1 MLWIYWQPESIASIE
16 TILPRQTDKHTFFSR
31 HCAATFFLHC
41 PSNLDCH
48 EPFHICMVDAC
59 CASAASCTSCFCTS
73 RSFVVLQIMIVA
85 AKNAK
90 HDTSLPTEEA
100 VNQWYRQQIDAQR
113 AQLRAQAGHLES
125 QIRTSGRSSK
135 CRKCYSCEELI
146 MHQHADAITRHL
158 GLDTSMIM
166 SGAACATGPTSCAA
180 ASGATANCTAGGTAG
195 LR

>member
-1 MLWIYWQPESIASIE
+1 MTSPIWFQLLHAVNKCKQEGES
-16 TILPRQTDKHTFFSR
+16 L
-31 HCAATFFLHC
+31 
-41 PSNLDCH
+41 
-48 EPFHICMVDAC
+48 
-59 CASAASCTSCFCTS
+59 
-73 RSFVVLQIMIVA
+73 SFVVLQIMIVA
-85 AKNAK
+85 AKNTK

-100 VNQWYRQQIDAQR
+100 VHQQYRQQQIDAQHAQQ

-146 MHQHADAITRHL
+146 MHQNADAITRHL

-180 ASGATANCTAGGTAG
+180 TSSAAAASGASAARRTSCVGTACSAGATAG
-195 LR
+195 LRWITLCMSLWGFEKVNMVASQHNVLK